1 MLPRARWP
9 EAMPLDPKR
18 AAAAEVEIG
27 QLRGL
32 DLAALQARWHSLRG
46 RPAPRHLPKHLLLR
60 LLAYQLQAAAHG
72 DLDPATRR
80 YLDQVAQ
87 ADASGA
93 EEPVQ
98 LPVPNAR
105 AVRPGTILVREWAGG
120 VCHVTALED
129 GFAWNGTTYRSL
141 SQVARAITGTRW
153 NGRRFFG
160 VAAANGPTASGVR
173 P

>member
-1 MLPRARWP
+1 
-9 EAMPLDPKR
+9 MPLDAKR

-46 RPAPRHLPKHLLLR
+46 RPAPRHLPRHLLLR
-60 LLAYQLQAAAHG
+60 LLAYQLQASAHG

-87 ADASGA
+87 AAASGGDA
-93 EEPVQ
+93 PAGQ
-98 LPVPNAR
+98 PIPR
-105 AVRPGTILVREWAGG
+105 VRPGTVLVREWAGG
-120 VCHVTALED
+120 VCHVTALAD
-129 GFAWNGTTYRSL
+129 GYAWNGTTYRSL

-160 VAAANGPTASGVR
+160 VPLGAIP

>member
-1 MLPRARWP
+1 MLPWAG
-9 EAMPLDPKR
+9 MPRSMSLDPKR
-18 AAAAEVEIG
+18 PAAAEIETA
-27 QLRGL
+27 QLRDI
-32 DLAALQARWHSLRG
+32 DLKAPQARWHSLRG
-46 RPAPRHLPKHLLLR
+46 RPAPKHLPKHLLLR

-80 YLDQVAQ
+80 YLDQVAS
-87 ADASGA
+87 APSGG
-93 EEPVQ
+93 EPVQ

-105 AVRPGTILVREWAGG
+105 AVRPGTVLVREWAGG
-120 VCHVTALED
+120 VCHVMALED

-160 VAAANGPTASGVR
+160 VGTANGPTALGVR
-173 P
+173 S

>member
-1 MLPRARWP
+1 
-9 EAMPLDPKR
+9 MPLDPKQ
-18 AAAAEVEIG
+18 AAAEAEIG
-27 QLRGL
+27 HLRGL
-32 DLAALQARWHSLRG
+32 DLGALQARWHSLRG

-60 LLAYQLQAAAHG
+60 LLAYQLQAGAHG

-87 ADASGA
+87 AEVSDT
-93 EEPVQ
+93 EVQ

-105 AVRPGTILVREWAGG
+105 AVRPGTVLVREWAGG
-120 VCHVTALED
+120 VCHVMALED

-160 VAAANGPTASGVR
+160 VAANGPVNPAVR
-173 P
+173 S

>member
-1 MLPRARWP
+1 
-9 EAMPLDPKR
+9 MPLDPKR
-18 AAAAEVEIG
+18 AAAAEVGIA
-27 QLRGL
+27 QLREL

-46 RPAPRHLPKHLLLR
+46 RPTPKHLPKHLLLR
-60 LLAYQLQAAAHG
+60 LLGHQLQAALHG

-80 YLDQVAQ
+80 YLDQIAR
-87 ADASGA
+87 ADASGRD
-93 EEPVQ
+93 EPVH

-105 AVRPGTILVREWAGG
+105 PVRPGTVLVREWAGG
-120 VCHVTALED
+120 VCHVTALDD

-160 VAAANGPTASGVR
+160 VAASGPASPGVEQ
-173 P
+173 

>member
-1 MLPRARWP
+1 
-9 EAMPLDPKR
+9 MPLDAKR

-46 RPAPRHLPKHLLLR
+46 RPAPRHLPRHLLLR
-60 LLAYQLQAAAHG
+60 LLAYQLQASAHG

-80 YLDQVAQ
+80 YLEQVAQ
-87 ADASGA
+87 ATASGA
-93 EEPVQ
+93 KDPVRQ
-98 LPVPNAR
+98 PIPRAH

-120 VCHVTALED
+120 VCHVTALTA
-129 GFAWNGTTYRSL
+129 GYAWNGTTYRSL

-153 NGRRFFG
+153 NGRRFFV
-160 VAAANGPTASGVR
+160 VAAANGPASPGIR
-173 P
+173 S

>member
-1 MLPRARWP
+1 MSTPNQWTERRSSLRST
-9 EAMPLDPKR
+9 
-18 AAAAEVEIG
+18 

-32 DLAALQARWHSLRG
+32 DLKALQARWHSLRG

-80 YLDQVAQ
+80 YLDHVASVP
-87 ADASGA
+87 SGGD
-93 EEPVQ
+93 EPAQ

-105 AVRPGTILVREWAGG
+105 AVRPGTVLVREWAGG
-120 VCHVTALED
+120 VCHVMALED

-141 SQVARAITGTRW
+141 SQVARAISGTR
-153 NGRRFFG
+153 
-160 VAAANGPTASGVR
+160 
-173 P
+173 